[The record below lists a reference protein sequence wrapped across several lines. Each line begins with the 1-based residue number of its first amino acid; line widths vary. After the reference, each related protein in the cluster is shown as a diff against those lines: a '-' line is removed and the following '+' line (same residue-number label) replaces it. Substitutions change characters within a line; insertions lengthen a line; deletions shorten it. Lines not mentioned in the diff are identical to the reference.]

1 MIKRA
6 KARKRRLLDAA
17 ETRKMLRIDARTLD
31 YLMRSGTLRDIVM
44 YGNWRPWFRLRD
56 VLSLRN
62 RWRR

>member
-1 MIKRA
+1 MIKRV

-17 ETRKMLRIDARTLD
+17 ETRKMLRIDADID
-31 YLMRSGTLRDIVM
+31 YLQRSGALRDIVV
-44 YGNWRPWFRLRD
+44 YGWQPWFRIQD

>member
-1 MIKRA
+1 MIKRV

-17 ETRKMLRIDARTLD
+17 ETRKMLRIDADTLD
-31 YLMRSGTLRDIVM
+31 YLQRSGALRDIVV
-44 YGNWRPWFRLRD
+44 YGWQPWFRIQD

>member
-17 ETRKMLRIDARTLD
+17 ETRKMLRIDAGTLD
-31 YLMRSGTLRDIVM
+31 YLQRSGKLRDIVV
-44 YGNWRPWFRLRD
+44 YGWQPWFRLRD